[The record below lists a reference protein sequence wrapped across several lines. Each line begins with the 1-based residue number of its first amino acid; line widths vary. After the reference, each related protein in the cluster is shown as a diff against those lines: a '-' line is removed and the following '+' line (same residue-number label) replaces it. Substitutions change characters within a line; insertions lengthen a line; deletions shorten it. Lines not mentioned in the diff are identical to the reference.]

1 MNEMVKE
8 IKNMTEKIE
17 PLVDKIEVKD
27 EKGQEML
34 TNMKAYISD
43 SEHFLKNGNEI
54 KSFEAI
60 IWAWAILEIC
70 EDLNVFKVNGKL

>member
-1 MNEMVKE
+1 MNDMIRE
-8 IKNMTEKIE
+8 IKSMTEKIK

-27 EKGQEML
+27 EKGRGML

-70 EDLNVFKVNGKL
+70 EDLRIFNLRKL

>member
-1 MNEMVKE
+1 MMDMKE
-8 IKNMTEKIE
+8 EILTMLQKID
-17 PLVDKIEVKD
+17 PLVGKVQVKD

-43 SEHFLKNGNEI
+43 SRHFLGKENYI

-60 IWAWAILEIC
+60 VWAWAILEIC
-70 EDLNVFKVNGKL
+70 EELGVFRFE

>member
-1 MNEMVKE
+1 MDIKE
-8 IKNMTEKIE
+8 EIVQMLERIDPLIE
-17 PLVDKIEVKD
+17 KIEVKD

-43 SEHFLKNGNEI
+43 SRHFMGKENYL

-70 EDLNVFKVNGKL
+70 EDLGVFRVKR

>member
-8 IKNMTEKIE
+8 IENMTDKIE
-17 PLVDKIEVKD
+17 PLVGKIKVKD

-43 SEHFLKNGNEI
+43 SKHFLKNGNEV

-60 IWAWAILEIC
+60 VWAWAILEIC
-70 EDLNVFKVNGKL
+70 EDLGVFEIDRKL

>member
-1 MNEMVKE
+1 MRDE

-17 PLVDKIEVKD
+17 PLVEGIEVSND
-27 EKGQEML
+27 KGEEML

-43 SEHFLKNGNEI
+43 SKHFLKAGNEV

-60 IWAWAILEIC
+60 VWAWAILEIC
-70 EDLNVFKVNGKL
+70 EELEVFKVRKL

>member
-1 MNEMVKE
+1 MDIKE
-8 IKNMTEKIE
+8 EIVQMLERIDPLIE
-17 PLVDKIEVKD
+17 KIEVKD

-43 SEHFLKNGNEI
+43 SRHFMGRENYL

-60 IWAWAILEIC
+60 VWAWAILEIC
-70 EDLNVFKVNGKL
+70 EDLDVFRIER